1 MSKAKN
7 QEILDNIYKTNFL
20 GLNKEAIKTAMLK
33 QEIAGQRVFYVFLT
47 QKKVY
52 DLKPEVMDK
61 ERSDGLVGNTI
72 IECKLNDNEGGGY
85 KRRIKNYI
93 TSYLID

>member
-33 QEIAGQRVFYVFLT
+33 QEIAG
-47 QKKVY
+47 
-52 DLKPEVMDK
+52 MDK